1 MNYIFTTPESPDE
14 WETYYDIR
22 YRVLRQPWGQEQGS
36 ERDDTDSTSQNVL
49 LRNEHG
55 VAMAVGRLHLNSP
68 TQGQIRYMAV
78 DSPYQ
83 NSGIGGLMIQELE
96 RRAKELGAEEII
108 LEARQRAIPFYE
120 RNGYSVVKMSYLL
133 FGQIQHYTM
142 VKKLEVRS

>member
-55 VAMAVGRLHLNSP
+55 VAMAVGRLHLNSLA
-68 TQGQIRYMAV
+68 QGQIRYMAV
-78 DSPYQ
+78 DFPYQ

-142 VKKLEVRS
+142 KKKLEVRS